1 MWCLTRCLSLGSLQ
15 LVRWLAWKNG
25 LISSLVPNW
34 VDMSEGEM
42 VPQVGGHTRN
52 GHGGGPWQLLLIELQ
67 ENVGDRRGGTVREV
81 ISELDKFN
89 GDQNVE
95 EVRDLTVRRASGL
108 HETVAASSLKR
119 GVFSQFCYALG
130 FQAKFA
136 DRRVLCPILKT
147 GESINLSATRS
158 LRTYPVSIP
167 HIIRPG
173 RCRDGKVAGNQSHKG
188 KIPLALVPFGTF
200 KDNPGHKAVP
210 KRSLFA
216 MIRVQHTLN
225 RFQDGLEQR
234 VDTRAGK
241 RTISRCLLLDRTTI
255 PLSQSLMMPVVTG
268 TKRKSGGVASSHA
281 SKQQKRTIETFFSP
295 QVLAQ
300 ARGGNDGEDR
310 RAVPLNREQTAILR
324 QILDGENLFFT
335 GSAGTGKSLLLRAVI
350 RALKK
355 KFQTA
360 DAVAVTASTGMAA
373 TNIGGGAI
381 SPHFFAGY

>member
-1 MWCLTRCLSLGSLQ
+1 
-15 LVRWLAWKNG
+15 
-25 LISSLVPNW
+25 
-34 VDMSEGEM
+34 
-42 VPQVGGHTRN
+42 
-52 GHGGGPWQLLLIELQ
+52 
-67 ENVGDRRGGTVREV
+67 
-81 ISELDKFN
+81 
-89 GDQNVE
+89 
-95 EVRDLTVRRASGL
+95 
-108 HETVAASSLKR
+108 
-119 GVFSQFCYALG
+119 
-130 FQAKFA
+130 
-136 DRRVLCPILKT
+136 
-147 GESINLSATRS
+147 
-158 LRTYPVSIP
+158 
-167 HIIRPG
+167 
-173 RCRDGKVAGNQSHKG
+173 
-188 KIPLALVPFGTF
+188 
-200 KDNPGHKAVP
+200 
-210 KRSLFA
+210 
-216 MIRVQHTLN
+216 
-225 RFQDGLEQR
+225 
-234 VDTRAGK
+234 
-241 RTISRCLLLDRTTI
+241 
-255 PLSQSLMMPVVTG
+255 MPVVTG